1 MKIYH
6 TADIHLRKGRYEEY
20 SQVFSSL
27 FKVLE
32 KNSYFVIAGDILHD
46 SSSLCKDTLDLLDQL
61 FYGLKELNMKVI
73 VIPGNHDFSGP
84 DDILKSVL
92 STRDIVYLDD
102 KSPLYEF
109 EDIIFYTSSVAK
121 LSKKSNKIKVLI
133 HHSSVI
139 PNLNIRNEATFCF
152 LGDNHSRQFI
162 SDTCA
167 YPGSLIQQN
176 FKESK
181 NKGIIVWDT
190 ETLSGKFLDIKND
203 YSYENIIFN
212 ENPRKDFEK
221 NCRISI
227 EYKIEDSKNV
237 DNYVQEIKKITNVMS
252 LVKKI
257 YRVPL
262 KKVIKKQEDIFDT
275 MISLHKEEEREKLK
289 DYHKEFVSNSE
300 DIKAKG
306 YSSWKLKEIS
316 FEGLY
321 IYEKLN
327 RIVFKDGVTGIIE
340 DNASGKTSIMN
351 IILYAIFGTITKTK
365 SLINRNIINKNSKK
379 YFLNLHIL
387 LDNGDIFEIIRKGS
401 NKKRKNGSLSMDES
415 IQLKINDKDVSG
427 SNKIASTRKILEIL
441 SLFSRETFV
450 TTNMM
455 NNSSRN
461 ILDMKS
467 GEISEMLTK
476 MYSLDYYSKLQ
487 EDVNSKLYK
496 IRRKINEI
504 EYCESL
510 VKNMSVLTECVDIE
524 KIKSMVRDLN
534 CDINSEETRKDILL
548 AIDGHISREI
558 LIKSVPEGKESLL
571 EEERLLKIYRECVSD
586 KGIPKILLRD
596 YVKNIEDISNSL
608 LESVTDLRLLFIE
621 DQDNKWGF
629 MFKRKNFYLGV
640 ESISGFEKFIAT
652 VSLKTAIASTCH
664 YSVCDTFFIDE
675 SFDCISDRNIKHV
688 DYIFDWLRENGLK
701 KIIIIS
707 HNKEISKKI
716 DNRIKISNFSIL
728 F

>member
-6 TADIHLRKGRYEEY
+6 TADIHLRKGRYDEY
-20 SQVFSSL
+20 SQVFSNL

-46 SSSLCKDTLDLLDQL
+46 SSSLCKDTLNLLDEL
-61 FYGLKELNMKVI
+61 FSGLKELNMKVV

-92 STRDIVYLDD
+92 TTRDVIYLDD
-102 KSPLYEF
+102 KNPSFEF
-109 EDIIFYTSSVAK
+109 SDIIFYTSYNK
-121 LSKKSNKIKVLI
+121 IFSKSDKIKVLL
-133 HHSSVI
+133 HHSSII
-139 PNLNIRNEATFCF
+139 PSLNARKEATFCF
-152 LGDNHSRQFI
+152 LGDNHKRQFI
-162 SDTCA
+162 TNTCA

-176 FKESK
+176 FKEDK
-181 NKGIIVWDT
+181 QKGIIVWDSD
-190 ETLSGKFLDIKND
+190 TLSGNFLDIKND
-203 YSYENIIFN
+203 YSYENIIFE
-212 ENPRKDFEK
+212 ENSIKNFEK
-221 NCRISI
+221 NSRISI

-237 DNYVQEIKKITNVMS
+237 EVYLEEVKKRTNVLS

-257 YRVPL
+257 SRVPL
-262 KKVIKKQEDIFDT
+262 KKLIKKQEDIFEA
-275 MISLHKEEEREKLK
+275 MISLHNEEDSEKLK
-289 DYHKEFVSNSE
+289 KCHLEFSREAKEKNKE
-300 DIKAKG
+300 
-306 YSSWKLKEIS
+306 YNSWKLKEIT
-316 FEGLY
+316 FGGLY
-321 IYEKLN
+321 SYEKSN
-327 RIVFKDGVTGIIE
+327 TIVFKDGVTGIIE

-351 IILYAIFGTITKTK
+351 IVLYAIFGTITKTK

-387 LDNGDIFEIIRKGS
+387 LDNGDVFEISRKGS
-401 NKKRKNGSLSMDES
+401 NKKRKNGSLSMEET
-415 IQLKINDKDVSG
+415 IKLKINNLDVSG
-427 SNKIASTRKILEIL
+427 ANKIASTRKILDIL

-461 ILDMKS
+461 MLDMKS
-467 GEISEMLTK
+467 GEISDILTEL
-476 MYSLDYYSKLQ
+476 YSLDYYSKLQ

-510 VKNMSVLTECVDIE
+510 VKNMSSMMECVDIA
-524 KIKSMVRDLN
+524 KIKSMVSDPD
-534 CDINSEETRKDILL
+534 CDINKEETRKEILL
-548 AIDGHISREI
+548 AIDGHVSNEI
-558 LIKSVPEGKESLL
+558 ITKSIPEGKENLL
-571 EEERLLKIYRECVSD
+571 EEERILKIYRECVSD

-596 YVKNIEDISNSL
+596 YIKNIEDISNSL
-608 LESVTDLRLLFIE
+608 LESVTDLKLLFIE

-652 VSLKTAIASTCH
+652 ISLKTAIASTCH

-675 SFDCISDRNIKHV
+675 SFDCISENNLHNV
-688 DYIFDWLRENGLK
+688 EYIFDWLRENGLK